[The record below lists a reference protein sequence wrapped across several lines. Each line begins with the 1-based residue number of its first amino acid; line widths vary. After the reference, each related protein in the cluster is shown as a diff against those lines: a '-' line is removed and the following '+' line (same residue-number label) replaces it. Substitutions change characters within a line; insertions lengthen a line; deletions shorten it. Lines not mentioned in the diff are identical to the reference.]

1 MVSWQNCILLYTNQA
16 KSFIARRLDWLAA
29 TCSGDQF
36 ARQCPNFSLVRP
48 RSASR
53 HHQLTFYLTA
63 YFFAYWQLL
72 AGHIQIMV
80 ELWQLCSDG
89 DVDGV
94 KAALANGAGVNSR
107 GGRGNY
113 TCLMWA
119 AYGQSEPVVSLLLQ
133 QPGIQ
138 LNARSQNN
146 RTALHFA
153 CHYGSGKMVKRLL
166 AEPGIDCN
174 VRGVEGRT
182 PLMVAVEA
190 DREEVVREM
199 VAVQG
204 VDITTRDAEGRS
216 LEEVGRWFL

>member
-1 MVSWQNCILLYTNQA
+1 MSQFLLQ
-16 KSFIARRLDWLAA
+16 
-29 TCSGDQF
+29 
-36 ARQCPNFSLVRP
+36 RP
-48 RSASR
+48 RAASR
-53 HHQLTFYLTA
+53 HQLATYLSCL
-63 YFFAYWQLL
+63 FLCIPHLL
-72 AGHIQIMV
+72 VQTNLKIMV

-89 DVDGV
+89 DADRV

-107 GGRGNY
+107 GGMGNY

-119 AYGQSEPVVSLLLQ
+119 AYGQSEAVVSLLLQ

-138 LNARSQNN
+138 VNARSQNN

-153 CHYGSGKMVKRLL
+153 CHYGSGRMVKRLL
-166 AEPGIDCN
+166 AQPGIDCN

-216 LEEVGRWFL
+216 LEEVGR

>member
-1 MVSWQNCILLYTNQA
+1 
-16 KSFIARRLDWLAA
+16 
-29 TCSGDQF
+29 
-36 ARQCPNFSLVRP
+36 
-48 RSASR
+48 
-53 HHQLTFYLTA
+53 
-63 YFFAYWQLL
+63 
-72 AGHIQIMV
+72 MV

-94 KAALANGAGVNSR
+94 KAALADGAGVNSR

-119 AYGQSEPVVSLLLQ
+119 AYGQSEAVVSQLLD

-138 LNARSQNN
+138 VNARSQNN

-153 CHYGSGKMVKRLL
+153 CHYGSGRMVKRLL

-216 LEEVGRWFL
+216 LEEVGRWLLSEASNSLELFISGKMLRYYDCSRMPGRERRHVRRPF

>member
-1 MVSWQNCILLYTNQA
+1 
-16 KSFIARRLDWLAA
+16 
-29 TCSGDQF
+29 
-36 ARQCPNFSLVRP
+36 
-48 RSASR
+48 
-53 HHQLTFYLTA
+53 
-63 YFFAYWQLL
+63 
-72 AGHIQIMV
+72 MV

-89 DVDGV
+89 DAEGV
-94 KAALANGAGVNSR
+94 KAALEGGAGVNSR

-119 AYGQSEPVVSLLLQ
+119 AYGQSEAVVSLLLE

-138 LNARSQNN
+138 VNARSQNN

-153 CHYGSGKMVKRLL
+153 CHYGSGRMVKRLL

-216 LEEVGRWFL
+216 LEEVGRLLFGGWQPILDPFISGKMLQYYDCSRMPGRERRHVRRTF

>member
-1 MVSWQNCILLYTNQA
+1 
-16 KSFIARRLDWLAA
+16 
-29 TCSGDQF
+29 
-36 ARQCPNFSLVRP
+36 
-48 RSASR
+48 
-53 HHQLTFYLTA
+53 
-63 YFFAYWQLL
+63 
-72 AGHIQIMV
+72 MV

-89 DVDGV
+89 DVEGV
-94 KAALANGAGVNSR
+94 KATLATGLGGVNSR

-153 CHYGSGKMVKRLL
+153 CHYGSGRMVKRLL

-199 VAVQG
+199 VASESGDFLIVCRGQEFPCHRAILSARFACMSKCSQFRPLQ
-204 VDITTRDAEGRS
+204 VTYVCKWPS
-216 LEEVGRWFL
+216 LQYV